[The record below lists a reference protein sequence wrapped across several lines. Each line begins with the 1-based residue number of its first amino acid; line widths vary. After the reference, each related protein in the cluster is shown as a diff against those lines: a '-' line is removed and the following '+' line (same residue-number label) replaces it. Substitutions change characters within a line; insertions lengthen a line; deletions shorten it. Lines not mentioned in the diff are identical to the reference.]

1 MIEENTSPVPEQVK
15 STVRAFLLALGGYLA
30 GKGWV
35 DGTLAAATV
44 PMILIVGPYA
54 WNQINIRR
62 RYK

>member
-1 MIEENTSPVPEQVK
+1 MKPETSPIPEQVI

-30 GKGWV
+30 GRGWI

-44 PMILIVGPYA
+44 PMILVAVPWA
-54 WNQINIRR
+54 WSQLNIRR